1 MATSTVTV
9 YTAEQ
14 VAEILNC
21 NRETVYRWARKGLIG
36 DGPLAGRRIYRFTQ
50 KHLDDFL
57 SGASRTVEHAPTAE
71 KSKRHSK
78 YAGK

>member
-14 VAEILNC
+14 VAEILRC
-21 NRETVYRWARKGLIG
+21 NKETVYRWARKGLIG
-36 DGPLAGRRIYRFTQ
+36 DGPLAGRRIYRFTDQ
-50 KHLDDFL
+50 HIEDFV
-57 SGASRTVEHAPTAE
+57 SGKTKTAAASP
-71 KSKRHSK
+71 KPSRHPK